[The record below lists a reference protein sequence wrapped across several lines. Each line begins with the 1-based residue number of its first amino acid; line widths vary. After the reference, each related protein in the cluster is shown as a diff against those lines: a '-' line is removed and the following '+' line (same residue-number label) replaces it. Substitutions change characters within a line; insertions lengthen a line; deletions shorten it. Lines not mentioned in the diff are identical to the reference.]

1 MEKTR
6 PSFIRQRANSFG
18 YAVKGI
24 AAAFR
29 SEVNLRWHVL
39 SAGLVVALGLY
50 VRLTTVEWA
59 LVCAA
64 IGLVWMAELFNTAI
78 EVVVNLVSP
87 DRHPLAGKAKD
98 IAAGAVLIAS
108 LTAAA
113 VGLLVFWP
121 YLLQLVEITSK
132 HSF

>member
-6 PSFIRQRANSFG
+6 PSFIRQRINSFG
-18 YAVKGI
+18 FALKGI
-24 AAAFR
+24 SSAFR

-39 SAGLVVALGLY
+39 SAGLVVAVGFY
-50 VRLTTVEWA
+50 FGLTTVEWA
-59 LVCAA
+59 LVCTA

-87 DRHPLAGKAKD
+87 GPHPMAGKAKD

-108 LTAAA
+108 LTAA
-113 VGLLVFWP
+113 VIGLLVFWP
-121 YLLQLVEITSK
+121 YLRQLLEYTK
-132 HSF
+132 

>member
-6 PSFIRQRANSFG
+6 PSFIRQRINSFG
-18 YAVKGI
+18 FAMKGI
-24 AAAFR
+24 SSAFR

-39 SAGLVVALGLY
+39 SAGLAVGLGFYLE
-50 VRLTTVEWA
+50 LTTVEWA
-59 LVCAA
+59 LVCVA

-87 DRHPLAGKAKD
+87 GPHPLAGKAKD

-108 LTAAA
+108 ITAAA
-113 VGLLVFWP
+113 IGLLVFWP
-121 YLLQLVEITSK
+121 YLVQLME
-132 HSF
+132 

>member
-1 MEKTR
+1 MEPTQ
-6 PSFIRQRANSFG
+6 PSFIKRRLNSFG
-18 YAVKGI
+18 YAVQGLSS
-24 AAAFR
+24 AFR
-29 SEVNLRWHVL
+29 SEINLRWHVL
-39 SAGLVVALGLY
+39 SAGLVIAMGLY
-50 VRLTTVEWA
+50 VGLTGTEWA
-59 LVCAA
+59 LISLA

-87 DRHPLAGKAKD
+87 GRHPLAGKAKD

-113 VGLLVFWP
+113 IGTFIFFPHVADLLKS
-121 YLLQLVEITSK
+121 LSK

>member
-6 PSFIRQRANSFG
+6 PSFIRQRINSFG
-18 YAVKGI
+18 FALKGI
-24 AAAFR
+24 SSAFR

-39 SAGLVVALGLY
+39 SAGMVVAMGVY
-50 VRLTTVEWA
+50 FRLTTVEWA

-64 IGLVWMAELFNTAI
+64 IGLVWMAELFNTAL

-87 DRHPLAGKAKD
+87 GPHPLAGKAKD

-108 LTAAA
+108 ITAA
-113 VGLLVFWP
+113 VIGLLVFWP
-121 YLLQLVEITSK
+121 YLAQLME
-132 HSF
+132 